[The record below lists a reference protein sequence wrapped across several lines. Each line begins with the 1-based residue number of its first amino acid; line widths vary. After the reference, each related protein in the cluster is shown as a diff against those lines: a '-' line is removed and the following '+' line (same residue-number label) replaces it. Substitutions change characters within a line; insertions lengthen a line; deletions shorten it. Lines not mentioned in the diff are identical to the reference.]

1 MTGRGVR
8 ADAGASLVV
17 VGEAGAGSGLCGCR
31 GVGLESE
38 FFDALEQLGVDRI
51 GQRRRQL
58 LRRGQVTALA
68 AHTVDSCEQQII
80 TIAVNAQAVFE
91 TAHAYSRPG
100 GGKYQA
106 MATHSRPPGATA
118 CVTDRNSF
126 LIFI

>member
-17 VGEAGAGSGLCGCR
+17 VGEAGAGAGSGLCGCR

-38 FFDALEQLGVDRI
+38 FFDALEQLGIDRI

-68 AHTVDSCEQQII
+68 AHTVDRG
-80 TIAVNAQAVFE
+80 TDE
-91 TAHAYSRPG
+91 T
-100 GGKYQA
+100 
-106 MATHSRPPGATA
+106 
-118 CVTDRNSF
+118 
-126 LIFI
+126 LELLFIWKRSGEYGVKS